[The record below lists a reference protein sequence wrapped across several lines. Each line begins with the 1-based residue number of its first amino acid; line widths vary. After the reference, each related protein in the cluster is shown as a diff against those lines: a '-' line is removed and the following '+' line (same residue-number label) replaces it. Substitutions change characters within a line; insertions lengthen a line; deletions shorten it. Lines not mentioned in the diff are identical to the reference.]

1 MFAVKMSHSGG
12 IVNLFDFDLSL
23 SKKIMNPSTYLNSL
37 NIALELI
44 VWQQTHPYHVNHK
57 PEVKTECDWKKWGW
71 EGEYDKMRVTPRSPN
86 WSYICIQSSQVLPLY
101 VSKYADF
108 NSETAYS

>member
-12 IVNLFDFDLSL
+12 IVNFFDFDLSL

-57 PEVKTECDWKKWGW
+57 PGVKTECEIEKN
-71 EGEYDKMRVTPRSPN
+71 EGERVSMT
-86 WSYICIQSSQVLPLY
+86 
-101 VSKYADF
+101 K
-108 NSETAYS
+108 